1 MAYKQKWG
9 MSRSKSPL
17 NNTEKPKSIIDPN
30 YVDED
35 PSRND
40 IIQQNNKLA
49 DQNSWGKVFTPGI
62 DLKSQAK
69 KKVLTQIAKSGALG
83 TTIKSVGKI
92 AARANPI
99 ATFFEVFL
107 GSQSAYAPNLDQ
119 NQLEKEYQENYE
131 KELEAKRKDDI
142 KGMSKSEIAEYD
154 NNKKI
159 EEQMERI
166 KNLPQGSGPKHMLS
180 QG

>member
-1 MAYKQKWG
+1 M
-9 MSRSKSPL
+9 
-17 NNTEKPKSIIDPN
+17 DPN

-40 IIQQNNKLA
+40 IIQQNNNLSN
-49 DQNSWGKVFTPGI
+49 QNKITHFKPGI

-69 KKVLTQIAKSGALG
+69 KKALTKIAKTGALG
-83 TTIKSVGKI
+83 RTIKGVGKL

-107 GSQSAYAPNLDQ
+107 GSQSAYAPNLNQ
-119 NQLEKEYQENYE
+119 NQLEQEYQENYQ

-154 NNKKI
+154 KNKKM

-166 KNLPQGSGPKHMLS
+166 KNMKQGSGPKHMLS

>member
-1 MAYKQKWG
+1 M
-9 MSRSKSPL
+9 
-17 NNTEKPKSIIDPN
+17 NNTFETKPIYK
-30 YVDED
+30 
-35 PSRND
+35 
-40 IIQQNNKLA
+40 
-49 DQNSWGKVFTPGI
+49 
-62 DLKSQAK
+62 
-69 KKVLTQIAKSGALG
+69 
-83 TTIKSVGKI
+83 TIKVDDK
-92 AARANPI
+92 
-99 ATFFEVFL
+99 
-107 GSQSAYAPNLDQ
+107 
-119 NQLEKEYQENYE
+119 

>member
-17 NNTEKPKSIIDPN
+17 NNTEKPKSIMDPN

-49 DQNSWGKVFTPGI
+49 DQNSMNVFTPGI
-62 DLKSQAK
+62 DLKGQAK

-83 TTIKSVGKI
+83 QTIKGVGKL

-107 GSQSAYAPNLDQ
+107 GSQSAYAPNLNQ
-119 NQLEKEYQENYE
+119 QQLEQEFQENYK
-131 KELEAKRKDDI
+131 KETEAKRKDDI

-154 NNKKI
+154 KNKEMEK
-159 EEQMERI
+159 QMEKI
-166 KNLPQGSGPKHMLS
+166 KNMQQGSGPKHMLS